1 MEILDASALICFLK
15 KEKGHG
21 EIADLLKKN
30 RQEKQSV
37 FISQLNFIEVVCFL
51 LRKFGSTRT
60 KEIVA
65 QLNSPFLG
73 IVNYMDADLAL
84 YSATLKSTFNL
95 SLGDAVGLAF
105 TKIMNGKFWTKDKA
119 LLPVAEK
126 EKINIC
132 LIK

>member
-1 MEILDASALICFLK
+1 MEILDSSALICFLK
-15 KEKGHG
+15 KENGYG
-21 EIADLLKKN
+21 VIADLLKKG

-37 FISQLNFIEVVCFL
+37 FISQLNFIEVVYFL
-51 LRKFGSTRT
+51 LRTFGQTRT
-60 KEIVA
+60 KGIIA
-65 QLNSPFLG
+65 QLKSPYLG

-119 LLPVAEK
+119 LVSVAEK
-126 EKINIC
+126 ENINLY